1 MRRREASSVDGQV
14 MSGSSGI
21 SANAKQLQSVV
32 DDIADQNGHRTVG
45 FMYGIT
51 VALVIAIWCAFG
63 VDPASISATAVVLA
77 VTILTDLR
85 LKQLVSRLDQYRALI
100 GDIESHQDSESLKAV
115 WHYTTNAKKY
125 VMISLWAFIMCGIDI
140 LGIIAIG
147 AAFLIH

>member
-1 MRRREASSVDGQV
+1 MDGQV

-63 VDPASISATAVVLA
+63 VDLA